1 VTSPEPALPVNEQ
14 GRRTPP
20 RRGYLV
26 PGIIALVVLAVIA
39 LVIDVTALQS
49 HSPSSIVG
57 QEVEQDIS
65 SWAQAQEGLSSP
77 VASCPAHEP
86 KRDGAVFYCTLTASG
101 RTRTVRVTELSP
113 AVFHLQFAPGA

>member
-1 VTSPEPALPVNEQ
+1 VTSPEPVLPVEEQ

-49 HSPSSIVG
+49 HSPSTLVG
-57 QEVEQDIS
+57 QEVEQYIA

-86 KRDGAVFYCTLTASG
+86 RRNGAVFYCTVTASG
-101 RTRTVRVTELSP
+101 RTRRVQVTELSP
-113 AVFHLQFAPGA
+113 AVFHLRFVPAA